1 MTLARSA
8 AFPPQSSVLSVS
20 SVVKLQFRTLAPRS
34 LMKFSK
40 VVAFSVMIVAPRI
53 LSGQE
58 RGATV
63 LGEAVAGLDV
73 TARVLVIGAHPDDED
88 TQLITWLARGRQVET
103 GYLSLTRGD
112 GGQNLIGNELGVQ
125 LGMIRTEE
133 LLAARRLDGGRQFFS
148 RAYDFGFS
156 KTADETY
163 KHWPKDSLLR
173 DVVTVVRAF
182 RPQVI
187 VAVFSGTPRDGHG
200 HHQVSAILAR
210 EAFAAAADTIRFP
223 SRLTLGLGAWT
234 PLKFYRA
241 SRFNPA
247 EATVTFNVGEL
258 SPLRGQ
264 TYAEISSQSRSQH
277 LSQGF
282 GSLQRRGTSLDYL
295 KLELSRVSEPLKK
308 ESSPLQDFAADWSR
322 FSAVALPSTGALVR
336 ATLDSI
342 PAAIA
347 AVRSVENL
355 TAPGAMVRPLA
366 RLTRLFGAARDALPC
381 ERRTVDAGCQGIVGD
396 LAISLETAES
406 RARSALLAA
415 AGVLVEATAPRE
427 LIAVGDTLP
436 VAISVYNQGSTDVTL
451 DNAGVWTAAGAGASV
466 AAPQGVPIEP
476 DSSRQL
482 TVRMSPTAPSISW
495 WLAAGKAG
503 DVFIPPPSGSAAAQN
518 IGIGEDRIADTHAR
532 VGLHIAGVPIVVD
545 AGPVVYRT
553 ADPARGEL
561 RRPVAAVP
569 KIGVVFDD
577 EVEYARAGVSFER
590 SYSVRLHN
598 ATAAARGVSVTLSAP
613 TQLKVDSTVR
623 RVAMEPYSDAVVVFH
638 VKGALPVGRHT
649 VGAVAES
656 GDEQFAAGY
665 VPIQYEH
672 IRPLRSY
679 RAASVEVEA
688 VEANLP
694 AKTSIAYIRGVGD
707 NVATM
712 LSELGMK
719 VTMLSPEELGSAD
732 LSKFGSIVVG
742 PRAFAASPVLVAQR
756 ARLTEFA
763 RRGGTVVLQYGQNE
777 IETPGI
783 LPYPVSLR
791 RPTAERVTE
800 ENATVTVLGGDA
812 SVLSKPNRIT
822 SADFSGWVQERSTY
836 MPTTADPHYQ
846 HVFEMHDPGEA
857 ANANAVLIAP
867 VGKGAYVYNT
877 LALFRQLPAG
887 VPGAA
892 RIFLNLI
899 AADGKGPAST
909 LPRP

>member
-1 MTLARSA
+1 MISKQLV
-8 AFPPQSSVLSVS
+8 AFAL
-20 SVVKLQFRTLAPRS
+20 LLTAPR
-34 LMKFSK
+34 LLT
-40 VVAFSVMIVAPRI
+40 A
-53 LSGQE
+53 QE
-58 RGATV
+58 RGAIV

-88 TQLITWLARGRQVET
+88 TQLITWLARGRQVES

-173 DVVTVVRAF
+173 DVVTVIRAF

-210 EAFAAAADTIRFP
+210 EAFDAAMDTVRFP
-223 SRLTLGLGAWT
+223 TRSTLGLGAWT

-241 SRFNPA
+241 SRFTPA

-295 KLELSRVSEPLKK
+295 KLEVSRVSEPLKK
-308 ESSPLQDFAADWSR
+308 ETSPLQDVPADWSR
-322 FSAVALPSTGALVR
+322 FAAVALPGPAR
-336 ATLDSI
+336 AALDSL

-347 AVRSVENL
+347 AARGVESL
-355 TAPGAMVRPLA
+355 TAPAPMVTPLA
-366 RLTRLFGAARDALPC
+366 RVVRLIASTRDALPC
-381 ERRTVDAGCQGIVGD
+381 PRGGVDAACTGSTGD
-396 LAISLETAES
+396 LAVSLETAES
-406 RARSALLAA
+406 RARAALLAA

-436 VAISVYNQGSTDVTL
+436 VTISVYNQGLSDVTL
-451 DNAGVWTAAGAGASV
+451 DEASVWTTPGRGESMAA
-466 AAPQGVPIEP
+466 QHGVRIAP

-482 TVRMSPTAPSISW
+482 SIRMSPTAPSISW
-495 WLAAGKAG
+495 WLAAGKGG
-503 DVFIPPPSGSAAAQN
+503 DVFVPPPQGTLAAQN
-518 IGIGEDRIADTHAR
+518 IGIGEDRVADTHAR
-532 VGLHIAGVPIVVD
+532 VGLHIAGVPITVD
-545 AGPVVYRT
+545 AGPVVYRY

-569 KIGVVFDD
+569 KISVLFDA
-577 EVEYARAGVSFER
+577 EVEYVRAGVPLDR
-590 SYSVRLHN
+590 SYNVRLHN
-598 ATAAARGVSVTLSAP
+598 ATGAARGVSVTLTAP
-613 TQLKVDSTVR
+613 APLKIDSTTR

-638 VKGALPVGRHT
+638 VRGALPAGRHE
-649 VGAVAES
+649 VRAVAES
-656 GDEQFAAGY
+656 GDEEFASGY
-665 VPIQYEH
+665 VSIQYEH

-679 RAASVEVEA
+679 RAASVAIEA
-688 VEANLP
+688 VDAKLP
-694 AKTSIAYIRGVGD
+694 VKTSIAYIRGVGD

-719 VTMLSPEELGSAD
+719 VTMLAPDELGGAD
-732 LSKFGSIVVG
+732 LSKYGAIVVG
-742 PRAFAASPVLVAQR
+742 PRAFAASPTLVAQR
-756 ARLTEFA
+756 ARLTAFA
-763 RRGGTVVLQYGQNE
+763 QKGGTVVLQYGQNE
-777 IETPGI
+777 IEKPGI

-800 ENATVTVLGGDA
+800 ENAPVTVLSPGA

-822 SADFSGWVQERSTY
+822 SADFNGWVQERSTY
-836 MPTTADPHYQ
+836 MPTTVDPHYQ
-846 HVFEMHDPGEA
+846 HVFEMHDPGES
-857 ANANAVLIAP
+857 ANENAVLIAP

-892 RIFLNLI
+892 RIFLNLL
-899 AADGKGPAST
+899 AADGKLLHRPCRGPEAG
-909 LPRP
+909 

>member
-1 MTLARSA
+1 MTRTIAALLLILA
-8 AFPPQSSVLSVS
+8 
-20 SVVKLQFRTLAPRS
+20 APRLLVS
-34 LMKFSK
+34 
-40 VVAFSVMIVAPRI
+40 
-53 LSGQE
+53 QE

-173 DVVTVVRAF
+173 DVVTVIRAF
-182 RPQVI
+182 RPQVL

-210 EAFAAAADTIRFP
+210 EAFDAAADTVRFP
-223 SRLTLGLGAWT
+223 ARSTLGLGAWT

-241 SRFNPA
+241 SRFTPA

-295 KLELSRVSEPLKK
+295 KLEVSRVSQPLKK
-308 ESSPLQDFAADWSR
+308 ETSPLQDIAANWSR
-322 FSAVALPSTGALVR
+322 FAVGLPSKLELLRPA
-336 ATLDSI
+336 LDSV
-342 PAAIA
+342 PQAIA
-347 AVRSVENL
+347 AVRSVASL
-355 TAPGAMVRPLA
+355 TAPAAMVVPLA
-366 RLTRLFGAARDALPC
+366 RLTRLLAGARDALPC
-381 ERRTVDAGCQGIVGD
+381 MRGGIAAGCEGIVGD

-406 RARSALLAA
+406 RARAGLLAA

-427 LIAVGDTLP
+427 LVAVGDTLP
-436 VAISVYNQGSTDVTL
+436 VTISVYNQGSFEVTF
-451 DNAGVWTAAGAGASV
+451 DAAAAWSGTGMWPNRSV
-466 AAPQGVPIEP
+466 DRRIAP
-476 DSSRQL
+476 DSAAQAIVWISPSTP
-482 TVRMSPTAPSISW
+482 TVPW
-495 WLAAGKAG
+495 WLAQRKDG
-503 DVFIPPPSGSAAAQN
+503 DVFTPPSQDSPAAQN
-518 IGIGEDRIADTHAR
+518 IGIGEDRVADTHTR
-532 VGLHIAGVPIVVD
+532 VTLHIAGVPITVD
-545 AGPVVYRT
+545 AGPVVYRY
-553 ADPARGEL
+553 ADPARGEQ

-569 KIGVVFDD
+569 KVSVLFDA
-577 EVEYARAGVSFER
+577 EVEYARAGVPFER

-598 ATAAARGVSVTLSAP
+598 ATAAARGVSVTLATP
-613 TQLKVDSTVR
+613 AQLKVDSTTR
-623 RVAMEPYSDAVVVFH
+623 RVAMEPYSDAVLVFH
-638 VKGALPVGRHT
+638 TRGALPAGRHLVSAT
-649 VGAVAES
+649 AES
-656 GDEQFAAGY
+656 GDEKFTSGY
-665 VPIQYEH
+665 VPVQYEH

-679 RAASVEVEA
+679 RAAAVEIEA
-688 VEANLP
+688 VEASLP

-712 LSELGMK
+712 LGELGMK
-719 VTMLSPEELGSAD
+719 VTMLAPEELGSAD
-732 LSKFGSIVVG
+732 LSQYGAIVVG
-742 PRAFAASPVLVAQR
+742 PRAFAASPVLVAHR
-756 ARLTEFA
+756 ARLTDFA
-763 RRGGTVVLQYGQNE
+763 RAGGTVVLQYGQNE

-800 ENATVTVLGGDA
+800 ENAPVALLGA
-812 SVLSKPNRIT
+812 TSSVMSKPNRIT
-822 SADFSGWVQERSTY
+822 SEDFSNWVQERSTY
-836 MPTTADPHYQ
+836 MPTTVDPHYQ

-857 ANANAVLIAP
+857 ANENAVLIAP

-899 AADGKGPAST
+899 AADGKAPAPT
-909 LPRP
+909 RPRP

>member
-1 MTLARSA
+1 MTLKNLV
-8 AFPPQSSVLSVS
+8 AFAVLLS
-20 SVVKLQFRTLAPRS
+20 APR
-34 LMKFSK
+34 LLT
-40 VVAFSVMIVAPRI
+40 A
-53 LSGQE
+53 QE

-133 LLAARRLDGGRQFFS
+133 LLAARHLDGGRQFFS

-163 KHWPKDSLLR
+163 RHWPKDSLLR

-210 EAFAAAADTIRFP
+210 EAFDAAADTIRFP
-223 SRLTLGLGAWT
+223 ARSTLGLGAWT

-241 SRFNPA
+241 SRFTPA

-282 GSLQRRGTSLDYL
+282 GILQRRGTSLDYL
-295 KLELSRVSEPLKK
+295 KLEASRVSEPLRK
-308 ESSPLQDFAADWSR
+308 ETSPLQDIAADWSR
-322 FSAVALPSTGALVR
+322 FAAASLPATAARVR
-336 ATLDSI
+336 TALDSI
-342 PAAIA
+342 PGAIA
-347 AVRSVENL
+347 AVRAVEHL
-355 TAPGAMVRPLA
+355 TAPARMVAALA
-366 RLTRLFGAARDALPC
+366 RLTRLLTTVRDGLPC
-381 ERRTVDAGCQGIVGD
+381 ERRTVNAGCGGAVGD
-396 LAISLETAES
+396 LAVSLETAET
-406 RARSALLAA
+406 RARAALLAA

-427 LIAVGDTLP
+427 LVAVGDTVP
-436 VAISVYNQGSTDVTL
+436 VTISIYNQGSSDVMLDDASAGTAPGGGPLVALQPAVRIAPDSTRQVTL
-451 DNAGVWTAAGAGASV
+451 
-466 AAPQGVPIEP
+466 
-476 DSSRQL
+476 RL
-482 TVRMSPTAPSISW
+482 SPTASSKPW
-495 WLAAGKAG
+495 WLAPGKDG
-503 DVFIPPPSGSAAAQN
+503 DVFIPPAQGTLAAQN
-518 IGIGEDRIADTHAR
+518 IGIGEDRIADTHAS
-532 VGLHIAGVPIVVD
+532 VTLHIAGVPISVD
-545 AGPVVYRT
+545 AGPVIYRY
-553 ADPARGEL
+553 ADPARGEQ

-569 KIGVVFDD
+569 KISVLLDA
-577 EVEYARAGVSFER
+577 EVEYARAGVPFQR
-590 SYSVRLHN
+590 AYSVRLRN
-598 ATAAARGVSVTLSAP
+598 ATAAARGVNVTLTAP
-613 TQLKVDSTVR
+613 AQLKVDSTIR
-623 RVAMEPYSDAVVVFH
+623 RVAMEPFSDAVVVFH
-638 VKGALPVGRHT
+638 VKGALPAGRHI
-649 VGAVAES
+649 VSASAES
-656 GDEQFAAGY
+656 GDERFVSGY
-665 VPIQYEH
+665 VPIRYEH
-672 IRPLRSY
+672 IRPMRLY
-679 RAASVEVEA
+679 RAASVDIEA
-688 VEANLP
+688 VDANLP

-719 VTMLSPEELGSAD
+719 VTMLAPEELGSAD
-732 LSKFGSIVVG
+732 LSKYGAIVVG
-742 PRAFAASPVLVAQR
+742 PRAFAASPTLVAQR
-756 ARLTEFA
+756 ARLTDFA
-763 RRGGTVVLQYGQNE
+763 QKGGTVVLQYGQNE

-783 LPYPVSLR
+783 LPYPVALR

-800 ENATVTVLGGDA
+800 ENAPVTLLSPGA
-812 SVLSKPNRIT
+812 SVLAKPNRIT
-822 SADFSGWVQERSTY
+822 SADFAGWVQERSTY
-836 MPTTADPHYQ
+836 MPITADPHYQ
-846 HVFEMHDPGEA
+846 HVFEMHDPGEP
-857 ANANAVLIAP
+857 ANENAVLIAP

-892 RIFLNLI
+892 RIFLNLV
-899 AADGKGPAST
+899 AADGKVPPSM
-909 LPRP
+909 LPKP

>member
-1 MTLARSA
+1 MKSKTLVAL
-8 AFPPQSSVLSVS
+8 VC
-20 SVVKLQFRTLAPRS
+20 LAPR
-34 LMKFSK
+34 L
-40 VVAFSVMIVAPRI
+40 
-53 LSGQE
+53 LSAQE

-63 LGEAVAGLDV
+63 LGEAIAGLDV

-103 GYLSLTRGD
+103 GYLSLSRGD

-173 DVVTVVRAF
+173 DVVTVIRAF

-210 EAFAAAADTIRFP
+210 EAFDAAFDTVRFP
-223 SRLTLGLGAWT
+223 ARTTLGLGAWT

-241 SRFNPA
+241 SRFTPG

-258 SPLRGQ
+258 SPLRGE

-295 KLELSRVSEPLKK
+295 KLEVSRVSEPLKK
-308 ESSPLQDFAADWSR
+308 ETSPLQDVTADWSR
-322 FSAVALPSTGALVR
+322 FASAPLPA
-336 ATLDSI
+336 AANAALDSI
-342 PAAIA
+342 PAAIT
-347 AVRSVENL
+347 AVRAVENL
-355 TAPGAMVRPLA
+355 TARSAMVAPLV
-366 RLTRLFGAARDALPC
+366 RVTRLLSTAREALPC
-381 ERRTVDAGCQGIVGD
+381 GNSPLAAQCEGVVGD
-396 LAISLETAES
+396 LAVSLETAQA

-427 LIAVGDTLP
+427 LVAVGDTVP
-436 VAISVYNQGSTDVTL
+436 VTISVYNQGSSSVTL
-451 DNAGVWTAAGAGASV
+451 DQATASFGPGLGQAASLGQRV
-466 AAPQGVPIEP
+466 IAP
-476 DSSRQL
+476 DSAAQV
-482 TVRMSPTAPSISW
+482 TVRMSPSVATVSW
-495 WLAAGKAG
+495 WLAQGRSG
-503 DVFIPPPSGSAAAQN
+503 DVFIPPTTGSAAAQD
-518 IGIGEDRIADTHAR
+518 IGLGEDRVADTHAR
-532 VGLHIAGVPIVVD
+532 VTLHIGGTPVTVNV
-545 AGPVVYRT
+545 GPVVYRY

-569 KIGVVFDD
+569 KIGVLLDD
-577 EVEYARAGVSFER
+577 EVEYARAGVPFQR

-598 ATAAARGVSVTLSAP
+598 ATAAARGVSVTLNAP
-613 TQLKVDSTVR
+613 PQLKVDSLVR
-623 RVAMEPYSDAVVVFH
+623 RVAMEPFSDAVLVFH
-638 VKGALPVGRHT
+638 TTGTLPAGRHVVSAT
-649 VGAVAES
+649 AES
-656 GDEQFAAGY
+656 GDEMFRMGF
-665 VPIQYEH
+665 VPIQYQH

-679 RAASVEVEA
+679 RPASVEIQA
-688 VEANLP
+688 VDANLP

-719 VTMLSPEELGSAD
+719 VTLLAPEDLGAAD
-732 LSKFGSIVVG
+732 LSKYGAIVVG

-777 IETPGI
+777 IEASGI
-783 LPYPVSLR
+783 LPYPVALR

-800 ENATVTVLGGDA
+800 ENAPVTLLGAGT

-822 SADFSGWVQERSTY
+822 TADFAGWVQERSTY
-836 MPTTADPHYQ
+836 MPTTVDPRYQ

-857 ANANAVLIAP
+857 ANENAVLIAP
-867 VGKGAYVYNT
+867 VGKGAYVYST

-899 AADGKGPAST
+899 AADGKASPSS

>member
-1 MTLARSA
+1 MNFRKIVALA
-8 AFPPQSSVLSVS
+8 
-20 SVVKLQFRTLAPRS
+20 
-34 LMKFSK
+34 
-40 VVAFSVMIVAPRI
+40 VMLVAPR
-53 LSGQE
+53 LLVSQE

-63 LGEAVAGLDV
+63 LGESIAGLDV

-210 EAFAAAADTIRFP
+210 EAFDAAMDTVRFP
-223 SRLTLGLGAWT
+223 ARTTLGLGAWT

-241 SRFNPA
+241 SRFTPA

-258 SPLRGQ
+258 SPLRGE

-282 GSLQRRGTSLDYL
+282 GSLQRRGTALDYL
-295 KLELSRVSEPLKK
+295 KLEVSRVSEPLKK
-308 ESSPLQDFAADWSR
+308 ETSPLQDIAADWSR
-322 FSAVALPSTGALVR
+322 FAAVTLPAAAR
-336 ATLDSI
+336 ASLDSI

-347 AVRSVENL
+347 AVRFVENL
-355 TAPGAMVRPLA
+355 TTRAPMVAPLA
-366 RLTRLFGAARDALPC
+366 RVARLIGVVRDALPC
-381 ERRTVDAGCQGIVGD
+381 VRHGVDSECPGASGD
-396 LAISLETAES
+396 LAVSLETAES
-406 RARSALLAA
+406 RAQAGLLAA
-415 AGVLVEATAPRE
+415 AGVLVEVTAPRE
-427 LIAVGDTLP
+427 LFAVGDSLP
-436 VAISVYNQGSTDVTL
+436 VTISVYNQGQSQVVIDGARTS
-451 DNAGVWTAAGAGASV
+451 AGAASITMSVDHGIRV
-466 AAPQGVPIEP
+466 AP
-476 DSSRQL
+476 DSTARVQQNFA
-482 TVRMSPTAPSISW
+482 TFAPSVPW
-495 WLAAGKAG
+495 WLAAPKRG
-503 DVFIPPPSGSAAAQN
+503 DVFTLSQGAAN
-518 IGIGEDRIADTHAR
+518 VGLGEDRVADTHAR
-532 VGLHIAGVPIVVD
+532 VELRIADVPLSVD
-545 AGPVVYRT
+545 AGPVVYRY

-561 RRPVAAVP
+561 RRPVAVVP
-569 KIGVVFDD
+569 KIGVVLDD
-577 EVEYARAGVSFER
+577 EVQYARAGVPFDR
-590 SYSVRLHN
+590 SYSVHLHN
-598 ATAAARGVSVTLSAP
+598 ATASARGVSVTLSVP
-613 TQLKVDSTVR
+613 SQLKIDSTTR
-623 RVAMEPYSDAVVVFH
+623 RVAMEPFSDAVLTFH
-638 VKGALPVGRHT
+638 AKGTLPAGRH
-649 VGAVAES
+649 VVSAVAES
-656 GDEQFAAGY
+656 GDAKYTIGY
-665 VPIQYEH
+665 VPIQYAH
-672 IRPLRSY
+672 IHPLRFY
-679 RAASVEVEA
+679 RPASVEIEA
-688 VEANLP
+688 VDAKLP
-694 AKTSIAYIRGVGD
+694 AKTSIAYIQGVGD
-707 NVATM
+707 NVAPM

-719 VTMLSPEELGSAD
+719 VTMLAPEDLASTD

-742 PRAFAASPVLVAQR
+742 PRAFAASPTLVAQR
-756 ARLTEFA
+756 ARLNDFA
-763 RRGGTVVLQYGQNE
+763 QKGGTVVLQYGQNE
-777 IETPGI
+777 IEARGV

-800 ENATVTVLGGDA
+800 ENAPVTVLASGA

-822 SADFSGWVQERSTY
+822 GADFTGWVQERSTY

-846 HVFEMHDPGEA
+846 HVFEMHDPGEP
-857 ANANAVLIAP
+857 ANENAVLIAP
-867 VGKGAYVYNT
+867 VGKGAYVYST

-892 RIFLNLI
+892 RVFLNLI
-899 AADGKGPAST
+899 AADGKVPPST

>member
-1 MTLARSA
+1 
-8 AFPPQSSVLSVS
+8 
-20 SVVKLQFRTLAPRS
+20 VVKLLFRFLPGEIAGMNSRKVVLLCLLLTAPRLLVS
-34 LMKFSK
+34 
-40 VVAFSVMIVAPRI
+40 
-53 LSGQE
+53 QE

-63 LGEAVAGLDV
+63 LGEAIAGLDV

-133 LLAARRLDGGRQFFS
+133 LLAARRLDGGRQFFT

-210 EAFAAAADTIRFP
+210 EVFDAAMDTVRFP
-223 SRLTLGLGAWT
+223 ARATLGLGPWT

-241 SRFNPA
+241 SRFTPA
-247 EATVTFNVGEL
+247 EATVMFNVGEL
-258 SPLRGQ
+258 SALRGE

-295 KLELSRVSEPLKK
+295 KLEVSRVSEPLKK
-308 ESSPLQDFAADWSR
+308 ETSPLQDIASDWTR
-322 FSAVALPSTGALVR
+322 FRSAELPSTAAGAR
-336 ATLDSI
+336 ASMDSI

-347 AVRSVENL
+347 AVRAVEKL
-355 TAPGAMVRPLA
+355 TAPGRMVAPLA
-366 RLTRLFGAARDALPC
+366 RLTRLLSTARDALPC
-381 ERRTVDAGCQGIVGD
+381 GAGTLAVRCEGIVGD
-396 LAISLETAES
+396 LAVSLETAQS
-406 RARSALLAA
+406 RARAGLLAA

-427 LIAVGDTLP
+427 LVAAGDTVP
-436 VAISVYNQGSTDVTL
+436 VTIAIYNQGAFEVTL
-451 DNAGVWTAAGAGASV
+451 DEATAWMGPGLGQ
-466 AAPQGVPIEP
+466 AAAMGRRVIAP
-476 DSSRQL
+476 DSAAQVV
-482 TVRMSPTAPSISW
+482 VRMSPSAPTPPW
-495 WLAAGKAG
+495 WLAQGRSG
-503 DVFIPPPSGSAAAQN
+503 DVFVTPPQSTSAAQN
-518 IGIGEDRIADTHAR
+518 ISLGEDRVADTHAR
-532 VGLHIAGVPIVVD
+532 VNLHIGGVPVTID
-545 AGPVVYRT
+545 AGPVVYRY

-577 EVEYARAGVSFER
+577 EVQYARAGVPFER
-590 SYSVRLHN
+590 SYSVRVHN
-598 ATAAARGVSVTLSAP
+598 ATSAARGVSVTLSAP
-613 TQLKVDSTVR
+613 MQLKVDSLVR
-623 RVAMEPYSDAVVVFH
+623 RVAMEPFSDAVVVFH
-638 VKGALPVGRHT
+638 TKGSLPAGRHVVSAT
-649 VGAVAES
+649 AES
-656 GDEQFAAGY
+656 GDEKFNIGY
-665 VPIQYEH
+665 VPIRYDH

-679 RAASVEVEA
+679 REARVEIEA
-688 VEANLP
+688 VDANLP

-719 VTMLSPEELGSAD
+719 VTLLAPEDVGAAD
-732 LSKFGSIVVG
+732 LSKYGAIVVG
-742 PRAFAASPVLVAQR
+742 PRAFAASPTLVAQR

-763 RRGGTVVLQYGQNE
+763 RNGGTVVLQYGQTE
-777 IETPGI
+777 IEAPGV
-783 LPYPVSLR
+783 LPYPVTLK
-791 RPTAERVTE
+791 RPVAERVTVE
-800 ENATVTVLGGDA
+800 AAPVSILGNGGT
-812 SVLSKPNRIT
+812 VLSKPNRIT

-836 MPTTADPHYQ
+836 MPTIVDPHYQ
-846 HVFEMHDPGEA
+846 HVFEMHDPGEP
-857 ANANAVLIAP
+857 ANENAVLIAP

-892 RIFLNLI
+892 RIFLNLV
-899 AADGKGPAST
+899 AADGKAPPST